1 MIKKE
6 NLITLYPFNGQSPY
20 LIDKFYIIGYNY
32 LTLEKILIE
41 QTPKEILDEI
51 DKEIKEPRKGVFE
64 IQEEPTILN
73 EITNDYEKEGL
84 DSKTILQ
91 MIFPHKLKC
100 YYLLEDNFN
109 IQKREI
115 NDYNFI
121 ENKINNNDFM
131 KLEFNTINL
140 IKDTRTIFSSNP
152 QTGKNSKK
160 SINGIAYTFYTKYIK
175 KKIIN
180 KKKYTFYIP
189 YTFCITSEYPFFSS
203 FNQLLTCIRNL
214 YSQESIYIPIE
225 IILYNIITLCP
236 SPLNTDVIL
245 DLTNSVQQENYFGHL
260 FNKIKKREASVFMSF
275 KGNNLSKNL
284 FEDRR
289 PRPSIPFKRYV
300 TQTNIGSKMF
310 NAKDKYKIE
319 FNFLSGYP
327 RKRCFIFF

>member
-140 IKDTRTIFSSNP
+140 IKDTRTFFSSNP

-180 KKKYTFYIP
+180 KKKIYFLYTVYF
-189 YTFCITSEYPFFSS
+189 
-203 FNQLLTCIRNL
+203 
-214 YSQESIYIPIE
+214 
-225 IILYNIITLCP
+225 LYN
-236 SPLNTDVIL
+236 
-245 DLTNSVQQENYFGHL
+245 
-260 FNKIKKREASVFMSF
+260 K
-275 KGNNLSKNL
+275 
-284 FEDRR
+284 
-289 PRPSIPFKRYV
+289 
-300 TQTNIGSKMF
+300 
-310 NAKDKYKIE
+310 
-319 FNFLSGYP
+319 
-327 RKRCFIFF
+327 